1 VALSPLR
8 KFHLLDSSKTMSLRL
23 PMPSAARHLTRSVGN
38 DLVNNITIPEAT
50 IESAVRDGV
59 VVTL

>member
-1 VALSPLR
+1 
-8 KFHLLDSSKTMSLRL
+8 
-23 PMPSAARHLTRSVGN
+23 MPSAARHLTRSVGN